1 MDPVVVRVVCLLK
14 IECCSLA
21 YRFQSIRNLRYVM
34 SCSKPT
40 IVSSLFEM
48 QILIANVLL
57 LLLHL
62 ISFPVVHLHA
72 CTSRRLIIH
81 SVTVITLSRLLIAT
95 TTSTSVDPSSLSI
108 IFCIVFTAMVFSSEY
123 SFFVVFKK
131 FSKFYVFAL
140 YVFIIF

>member
-1 MDPVVVRVVCLLK
+1 MQCVKCKMDPVVVRVVCLLK

-21 YRFQSIRNLRYVM
+21 YRFQSIGNLRYVM
-34 SCSKPT
+34 SYSKPT

-72 CTSRRLIIH
+72 CTSWRLIIH

-95 TTSTSVDPSSLSI
+95 TFTWVDPSSLSI
-108 IFCIVFTAMVFSSEY
+108 ILY
-123 SFFVVFKK
+123 SLYSDGIFIEILFFRSF
-131 FSKFYVFAL
+131 
-140 YVFIIF
+140 

>member
-1 MDPVVVRVVCLLK
+1 MNPVVVRVVCLLK

-21 YRFQSIRNLRYVM
+21 YRFQSIGNLRYVM

-72 CTSRRLIIH
+72 CTSWRLIIR
-81 SVTVITLSRLLIAT
+81 SVTVITLSRLLMAT
-95 TTSTSVDPSSLSI
+95 SSASVDPSSLSI
-108 IFCIVFTAMVFSSEY
+108 IFCIVFTAMVFSSKY
-123 SFFVVFKK
+123 SLFVVFKK
-131 FSKFYVFAL
+131 FTKFYVSAF
-140 YVFIIF
+140 YVFMIF